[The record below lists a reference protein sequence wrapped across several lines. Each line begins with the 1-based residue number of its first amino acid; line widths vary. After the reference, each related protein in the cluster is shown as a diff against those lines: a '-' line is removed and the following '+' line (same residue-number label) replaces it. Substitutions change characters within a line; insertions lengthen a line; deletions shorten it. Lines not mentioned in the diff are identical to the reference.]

1 MTKKQ
6 ILRKSL
12 LLIKR
17 DKYMFTCNA
26 IEATSKCELS
36 GELLKHFGEPS
47 NIPEEFRGENWRGS
61 VFSGLWTYDAK
72 EERIAYLKHLISRL

>member
-6 ILRKSL
+6 ILRKAL
-12 LLIKR
+12 LLIKT

-36 GELLKHFGEPS
+36 GELLKHFREPS

-61 VFSGLWTYDAK
+61 ELSGLWTYDAK
-72 EERIAYLKHLISRL
+72 NERISYLKYLISKL